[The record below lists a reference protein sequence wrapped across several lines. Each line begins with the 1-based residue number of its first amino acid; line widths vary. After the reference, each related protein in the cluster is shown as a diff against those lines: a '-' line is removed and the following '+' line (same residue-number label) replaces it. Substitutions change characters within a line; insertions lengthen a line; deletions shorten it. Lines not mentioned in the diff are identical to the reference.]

1 MVETTVIYPDP
12 VRGQVR
18 PYGYGTYQVQT
29 GAGSKTIGIQSD
41 TKSIG
46 VQVDVIT
53 PGSYFVEGT
62 VNPTDMVIADTA
74 TWYDLFGDGV
84 TPQTTGIQFSI
95 DPANLSA
102 IRLRVVTGKMA
113 ISYEGRRT

>member
-1 MVETTVIYPDP
+1 MAETTVIYPDP
-12 VRGQVR
+12 APGQVR

-29 GAGSKTIGIQSD
+29 GAGSKTIGTQSD

-62 VNPTDMVIADTA
+62 VNPTSMVIADTA
-74 TWYDLFGDGV
+74 T
-84 TPQTTGIQFSI
+84 
-95 DPANLSA
+95 
-102 IRLRVVTGKMA
+102 
-113 ISYEGRRT
+113 